1 VTIQKFKEMSCLSS
15 HLMLF
20 PNETILKI
28 FRHLDARSLNEAGL
42 VCKRWSDLVQILHDE
57 SWRSLTKAVLL
68 KAEIIGPKYKSI
80 GWVEQEH
87 SWKTCNCI
95 NIASEFIPYADIERL
110 DHDMGIVESIKYKEN
125 GRDIMYISS
134 ASVTEAASSL
144 AASRIFTSIDELKI
158 RHFDGDFSSVKNL
171 SHLLRIVKH
180 GVYLISVTIKDL
192 PTLFSH
198 ICCKVLEFIFHED
211 TFTVEDINSLTE
223 VLNDGVEKFNFIYG
237 QNTNFPLIENYDGRG
252 KCHEIQFEYYEGQDD
267 EEFESDLPKIQEWAL
282 SRGWTVT
289 VTNDTVTVT
298 NDANFDVIIIN
309 SRRD

>member
-1 VTIQKFKEMSCLSS
+1 MKILS
-15 HLMLF
+15 L
-20 PNETILKI
+20 T
-28 FRHLDARSLNEAGL
+28 LD
-42 VCKRWSDLVQILHDE
+42 Q

-158 RHFDGDFSSVKNL
+158 HYFDGDFSSVKNL
-171 SHLLRIVKH
+171 RHLLRIVKD
-180 GVYLISVTIKDL
+180 GLYLINVTINDI
-192 PTLFSH
+192 PTFFSH
-198 ICCKVLEFIFHED
+198 ICCTKL
-211 TFTVEDINSLTE
+211 DISMLWDMDYFSDKDIESLTE
-223 VLNDGVEKFNFIYG
+223 VLNNKVEQFTFESDCCKFPY
-237 QNTNFPLIENYDGRG
+237 IENYNGEG
-252 KCHEIQFEYYEGQDD
+252 KCREIHFGYNDSHYVYD
-267 EEFESDLPKIQEWAL
+267 EEFASDLPKIQEWA
-282 SRGWTVT
+282 SAKGWTVEDIT
-289 VTNDTVTVT
+289 DT
-298 NDANFDVIIIN
+298 DLEIN
-309 SRRD
+309 LTLRRN